1 VNCSKQTPLLLA
13 LDGQSVHCLFVGVLL
28 LVRWLDKVDVFVAD
42 ALLLR
47 DCLPQDGLVPVVA
60 LFLSL
65 DVVDA
70 VITLPRLKESLVF
83 VCVDDGLLL
92 DLLDF
97 AFGLLFELVSQGHK
111 HILFP
116 DGELTLQRRMVDRR
130 EERTRLIRQV
140 RQALQLHLHLVDG
153 FLALFAVHAVEI
165 EVLLAHRLVLILDE
179 GRAAHINERPS
190 QVLLSQLLGITVVV
204 VVLLGFVRRF
214 HFLLELFDRQG
225 HVRADSSELLAGV
238 AGHAVDGPVDHALRD
253 LVVVQSFQVVP
264 VVHQV
269 LAHPVDL
276 IRVARHLLVENT
288 RPHQSV

>member
-1 VNCSKQTPLLLA
+1 
-13 LDGQSVHCLFVGVLL
+13 
-28 LVRWLDKVDVFVAD
+28 
-42 ALLLR
+42 
-47 DCLPQDGLVPVVA
+47 
-60 LFLSL
+60 
-65 DVVDA
+65 
-70 VITLPRLKESLVF
+70 
-83 VCVDDGLLL
+83 
-92 DLLDF
+92 
-97 AFGLLFELVSQGHK
+97 
-111 HILFP
+111 
-116 DGELTLQRRMVDRR
+116 MVDRR

-165 EVLLAHRLVLILDE
+165 EVLLANSLVLILDE